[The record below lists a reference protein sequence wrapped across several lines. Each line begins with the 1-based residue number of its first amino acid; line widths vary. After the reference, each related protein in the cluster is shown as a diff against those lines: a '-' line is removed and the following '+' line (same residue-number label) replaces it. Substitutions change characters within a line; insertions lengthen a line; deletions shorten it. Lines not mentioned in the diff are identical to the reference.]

1 MGKRPK
7 KGFGTLLQP
16 YCPERMSVCV
26 PLAPK
31 SSTDILLRGSERITF
46 KTIILKYY
54 GVSKKWKMAKNE
66 VWAAIPSIVSR
77 ENVCLCPPSTKCSTD
92 ILKIDNERITGIAIR
107 LEILQ
112 GVQKMEKMVLW

>member
-7 KGFGTLLQP
+7 KGFGPLLQP

-46 KTIILKYY
+46 KTIIFKYY
-54 GVSKKWKMAKNE
+54 RVSQKWKMAKNK
-66 VWAAIPSIVSR
+66 VWAAIPTIVSR
-77 ENVCLCPPSTKCSTD
+77 ENVCLCPP
-92 ILKIDNERITGIAIR
+92 
-107 LEILQ
+107 
-112 GVQKMEKMVLW
+112 